1 MWKRAKIPYFPP
13 FLIHGTWW
21 ENGKGFHSGGGGKG
35 FPHGFHVE
43 STGNCG
49 RWCFALA
56 SANYLFMSP
65 TAPFLSIAKERGERT
80 PAKTTFLHFLSA
92 LRNVKTRFSLPHVH
106 ANLPV
111 SFRQRSVSATAPLP
125 LTGST
130 NNDSASTVAAHE
142 RQRRRKKVSSS
153 YGSTTVVL
161 CERVVYGITNRK
173 P

>member
-1 MWKRAKIPYFPP
+1 MWKRATISYFPP

-43 STGNCG
+43 STGTWG

-56 SANYLFMSP
+56 RANYLFMSP

-130 NNDSASTVAAHE
+130 NSTFGSTVAAHE
-142 RQRRRKKVSSS
+142 RQRRQREVSSS
-153 YGSTTVVL
+153 YGAIRNMF
-161 CERVVYGITNRK
+161 CERVVHGIKIRK